1 MTLDTGINDAS
12 VAATH
17 RTVWALGDYALM
29 AEEVMAPLGPALV
42 EATGIRPGVRV
53 LDVAAGSGNI
63 SLPAAA
69 TGAAVVSTDLTPE
82 LLRRSQARAKARGLT
97 IDYREANAQ
106 ALPFGNGEFDVV
118 MSAIGVQFAPD
129 QQRAAAELVRVCRP
143 GGTIGVISWTPEGFF
158 GRMLATIRPY
168 RPSLS
173 HPVPPAA
180 LWGARATSPR
190 CSATEIGGVAT
201 TRGMLAVNR
210 FDSAEAV
217 HDVLQAALRPDDRGL
232 REHRPQPGA
241 GRRARRPARRTRAAL
256 PRRRHHGMGVP
267 AGHRRKRRP
276 SSRRLQVDVGV
287 QVDVGLAAGGGEGR
301 QGTHQPVPL
310 RRGHLRHDGRDLRH
324 AGAR

>member
-1 MTLDTGINDAS
+1 MTLDTPISDA
-12 VAATH
+12 AADARY

-42 EATGIRPGVRV
+42 KATGIRPGMRV

-69 TGAAVVSTDLTPE
+69 TGASVVSTDLTPE
-82 LLRRSQARAKARGLT
+82 LLQRSQARAAARGLT
-97 IDYREANAQ
+97 LDYQEANAQ

-129 QQRAAAELVRVCRP
+129 QQRAANELVRVCRP

-180 LWGARATSPR
+180 LWGRPGYVTALLGDPISDITA
-190 CSATEIGGVAT
+190 
-201 TRGMLAVNR
+201 TRGMLKVTR
-210 FDSAEAV
+210 FASAEAV
-217 HDVLQAALRPDDRGL
+217 HAYFKQHYGPTIEAFANIAHNRVLSAELDAELVELAQQHLADGTMEWEYLLLTA
-232 REHRPQPGA
+232 Q
-241 GRRARRPARRTRAAL
+241 
-256 PRRRHHGMGVP
+256 
-267 AGHRRKRRP
+267 KR
-276 SSRRLQVDVGV
+276 SD
-287 QVDVGLAAGGGEGR
+287 
-301 QGTHQPVPL
+301 
-310 RRGHLRHDGRDLRH
+310 
-324 AGAR
+324 